1 MNFLSN
7 FFYDKSIQLDLKTL
21 AIPFERID
29 LTNKLRNEFER
40 KIVFFKTVYWKYYLY
55 YGNYTCQSPTPWH
68 SFHFYVQ
75 DYDDVWKH
83 KPGYM
88 RKPTLNSTKTVRPI
102 LDPLEDRKNYEPIY
116 EYQQTLRLRLK
127 N

>member
-1 MNFLSN
+1 MVITLIMATIKTYSTRNFLSN

-55 YGNYTCQSPTPWH
+55 YGNYTCQSPTPLVITLIMATIKTY
-68 SFHFYVQ
+68 STSACPLLFFIIQITY
-75 DYDDVWKH
+75 YRYK
-83 KPGYM
+83 YY
-88 RKPTLNSTKTVRPI
+88 TLN
-102 LDPLEDRKNYEPIY
+102 
-116 EYQQTLRLRLK
+116 
-127 N
+127 